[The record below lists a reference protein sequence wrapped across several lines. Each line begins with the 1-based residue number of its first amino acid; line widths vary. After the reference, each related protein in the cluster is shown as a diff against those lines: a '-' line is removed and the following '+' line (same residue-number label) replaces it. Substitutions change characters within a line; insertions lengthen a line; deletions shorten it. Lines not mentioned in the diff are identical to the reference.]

1 MNDMREV
8 NLAGVDLNLLPALE
22 ALLKRR
28 NVSHA
33 AEDVGLSQPA
43 MSRALARLREV
54 LGDALLVRV
63 PGGGYALTPRAEALS
78 SQLIATL
85 DHVKAVFREPSFDPA
100 RVQRTIRIAGIDTH
114 TILLAPAL
122 MERLG
127 REAPGI
133 DIRFENYGP
142 DLIERVETGRID
154 LAFATASSPLPPGA
168 RSESYAHDKLALV
181 LRKGH
186 PMAKK
191 TWVIEDYG
199 KVSHVGIS
207 IFGDAGSELDAQLA
221 RVGVHRRM
229 ALVDALLV
237 RVPGGGYELDAQL
250 ARVGV
255 HRRMAL
261 VTPHFIAAL
270 AAVAKTDMA
279 TTMSHVFASRFAE
292 DFDLVLKEP
301 PLPILDLELTL
312 VWSHLRAADPV
323 LAWVRGVMKDVARET
338 MDLAGNP
345 ARSRVSRRAERL

>member
-1 MNDMREV
+1 MREV

-33 AEDVGLSQPA
+33 ADDVGLSQPA
-43 MSRALARLREV
+43 MSRALARLRDV

-78 SQLIATL
+78 SQLIVTL

-100 RVQRTIRIAGIDTH
+100 RVERTIRIAGIDTH

-122 MERLG
+122 MARLG
-127 REAPGI
+127 QEAPGI

-142 DLIERVETGRID
+142 DLIERVETGRLD
-154 LAFATASSPLPPGA
+154 LAFATATTPLPPGA
-168 RSESYAHDKLALV
+168 RSESYAHDKLVLV
-181 LRKGH
+181 LRQGH
-186 PMAKK
+186 PMAKRK
-191 TWVIEDYG
+191 WTIEDYG

-207 IFGDAGSELDAQLA
+207 IMGDSGSELDAQLA
-221 RVGVHRRM
+221 K
-229 ALVDALLV
+229 
-237 RVPGGGYELDAQL
+237 
-250 ARVGV
+250 VGV

-270 AAVAKTDMA
+270 AAVSKTDMA
-279 TTMSHVFASRFAE
+279 TTLSRVFATRFADE
-292 DFDLVLKEP
+292 FGLVLKEP
-301 PLPILDLELTL
+301 PLPNVDLELTV

-323 LAWVRGVMKDVARET
+323 LAWVRGVMRDVAKET
-338 MDLAGNP
+338 LDLAGGRDRRAP
-345 ARSRVSRRAERL
+345 ARQTGRKTG

>member
-1 MNDMREV
+1 MREV

-78 SQLIATL
+78 AQLIATL

-100 RVQRTIRIAGIDTH
+100 KVQRTIRIAGIDTH

-122 MERLG
+122 MARLG
-127 REAPGI
+127 QEAPGI
-133 DIRFENYGP
+133 DIRFESYGP
-142 DLIERVETGRID
+142 DLVERVETGRLD
-154 LAFATASSPLPPGA
+154 LAFATASTPLPPGA
-168 RSESYAHDKLALV
+168 RSESYAHDKLVLV

-191 TWVIEDYG
+191 TWTIEDYG

-207 IFGDAGSELDAQLA
+207 ILGDAGSELDAQLA
-221 RVGVHRRM
+221 K
-229 ALVDALLV
+229 
-237 RVPGGGYELDAQL
+237 
-250 ARVGV
+250 VGV

-270 AAVAKTDMA
+270 AAVGGTDMA
-279 TTMSHVFASRFAE
+279 TTMSRVFASRFADE
-292 DFDLVLKEP
+292 FGLVLKEP
-301 PLPILDLELTL
+301 PLPNVELELTV
-312 VWSHLRAADPV
+312 VWSHVRAADPV
-323 LAWVRGVMKDVARET
+323 LAWVRGVMKDVAKAT
-338 MDLAGNP
+338 MDLGGVRDHRAP
-345 ARSRVSRRAERL
+345 ARRTGRMAG

>member
-1 MNDMREV
+1 MREV
-8 NLAGVDLNLLPALE
+8 NLSALDLNLLPALE

-33 AEDVGLSQPA
+33 AADVGLSQPA
-43 MSRALARLREV
+43 MSRALARLRDV
-54 LGDALLVRV
+54 LGDTLLVRV

-78 SQLIATL
+78 TQLIATL
-85 DHVKAVFREPSFDPA
+85 DHVKAVFRDPSFDPA

-122 MERLG
+122 MAKLAKR
-127 REAPGI
+127 APGI

-142 DLIERVETGRID
+142 DLVERVETGRLD
-154 LAFATASSPLPPGA
+154 LAFATATTPLPPGA
-168 RSESYAHDKLALV
+168 RSESYAHDRLVLV

-191 TWVIEDYG
+191 KWTIEDYG

-207 IFGDAGSELDAQLA
+207 ILGDAGS
-221 RVGVHRRM
+221 
-229 ALVDALLV
+229 
-237 RVPGGGYELDAQL
+237 ELDAQL

-270 AAVAKTDMA
+270 AAVSETDMA
-279 TTMSHVFASRFAE
+279 TTLSRVFASRFAHE
-292 DFDLVLKEP
+292 FGLTLKEP
-301 PLPILDLELTL
+301 PLPNLDLELTV
-312 VWSHLRAADPV
+312 VWSHVRAADPV
-323 LAWVRGVMKDVARET
+323 LAWLRSVIRDVARET
-338 MDLAGNP
+338 MDLAG
-345 ARSRVSRRAERL
+345 SRVSRRTERL

>member
-1 MNDMREV
+1 MREV

-28 NVSHA
+28 NVSQA
-33 AEDVGLSQPA
+33 AADVGLSQPA

-54 LGDALLVRV
+54 LGDVLLVRV
-63 PGGGYALTPRAEALS
+63 PGGYALTPRAEALAA
-78 SQLIATL
+78 QLIATL
-85 DHVKAVFREPSFDPA
+85 DHVKAVFREPSFDPG

-122 MERLG
+122 MARLA

-142 DLIERVETGRID
+142 DLVERVETGRLD
-154 LAFATASSPLPPGA
+154 LAFATATTPLPPGA
-168 RSESYAHDKLALV
+168 RSESYAHDRLALV

-191 TWVIEDYG
+191 KWSIEDYG

-207 IFGDAGSELDAQLA
+207 ILGDAGSELDAQLA
-221 RVGVHRRM
+221 K
-229 ALVDALLV
+229 A
-237 RVPGGGYELDAQL
+237 
-250 ARVGV
+250 GV

-270 AAVAKTDMA
+270 AAVSGTDMA
-279 TTMSHVFASRFAE
+279 TTLSRVFARRFADE
-292 DFDLVLKEP
+292 FGLALKEP
-301 PLPILDLELTL
+301 PLPNVDLELTV
-312 VWSHLRAADPV
+312 VWSHVRAADPV
-323 LAWVRGVMKDVARET
+323 LAWVRTVIRDVAKET
-338 MDLAGNP
+338 MDLAG
-345 ARSRVSRRAERL
+345 SRVSRRAEKL